1 MDTKIVVGKKEEK
14 RTVQVVFTHSGS
26 HREERHIKRS
36 TRLIILAINIKQN
49 SNRANDSKITSQATS
64 GLALRDRTLKRT
76 SNWLKPHARI
86 REERDGD
93 AVGGE
98 RV

>member
-1 MDTKIVVGKKEEK
+1 MDTKIVVGKKEEE

-49 SNRANDSKITSQATS
+49 SN
-64 GLALRDRTLKRT
+64 
-76 SNWLKPHARI
+76 
-86 REERDGD
+86 
-93 AVGGE
+93 
-98 RV
+98 